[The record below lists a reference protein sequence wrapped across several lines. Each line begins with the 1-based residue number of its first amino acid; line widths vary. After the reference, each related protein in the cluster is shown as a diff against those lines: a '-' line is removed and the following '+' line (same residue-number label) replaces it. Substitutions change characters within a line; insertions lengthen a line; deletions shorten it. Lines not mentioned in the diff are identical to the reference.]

1 MRYPVASG
9 LPTGK
14 SKPSASLVTASFGSA
29 SAAAAMKPRVTRKND
44 FLRMEDGSKRD
55 QDTWQAFPDK
65 IGKIFALFY
74 KIETRC
80 GVQSPGLW
88 PSLGASDGVTRRSPS
103 PWRQT

>member
-14 SKPSASLVTASFGSA
+14 SKPSASLVTPSFGSA
-29 SAAAAMKPRVTRKND
+29 SAAAAMKPRATRKND

-65 IGKIFALFY
+65 TGKIFALFY
-74 KIETRC
+74 KIETGC
-80 GVQSPGLW
+80 GVWRLEFGVPGSEFGV
-88 PSLGASDGVTRRSPS
+88 PASGVRWALRMA
-103 PWRQT
+103 